1 MTLKEKLKTLGFE
14 EAYSHGQYLKRDL
27 DLYVY
32 IKYNKIKNIQIA
44 KVWDLGK
51 FSNYSEYLSKVNYML
66 IQLESIIIDYNK
78 GE

>member
-1 MTLKEKLKTLGFE
+1 MTLKEKLKAWGFE
-14 EAYSHGQYLKRDL
+14 EVYEHGQYLKRDL

-66 IQLESIIIDYNK
+66 IKLEGIIIDYNK

>member
-1 MTLKEKLKTLGFE
+1 MTLKEKLKALGFE
-14 EAYSHGQYLKRDL
+14 EVYSHGQYLKRDL

-44 KVWDLGK
+44 KVWELK
-51 FSNYSEYLSKVNYML
+51 NFSNYTEYLSKVNYL
-66 IQLESIIIDYNK
+66 LTQLESIIIDYNK

>member
-1 MTLKEKLKTLGFE
+1 MTLKEKLNSLGFKE
-14 EAYSHGQYLKRDL
+14 VYKHGQYFNRDL

-51 FSNYSEYLSKVNYML
+51 FSNYSEYLSKVNYVL
-66 IQLESIIIDYNK
+66 IKLESIIIDYNK